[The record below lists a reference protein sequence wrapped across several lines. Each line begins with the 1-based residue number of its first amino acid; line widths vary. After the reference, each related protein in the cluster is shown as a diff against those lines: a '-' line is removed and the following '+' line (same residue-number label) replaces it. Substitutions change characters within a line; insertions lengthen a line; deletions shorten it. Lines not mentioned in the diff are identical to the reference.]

1 MKRPTAFSHLLAIM
15 ILATFSAAQ
24 KYTVT
29 DLGTIGGNLSYATGV
44 NNAGQVVGSS
54 YISKQ
59 NGIYHGFIWTAA
71 SGLQDLGTLGGN
83 NSYANAINNAG
94 QVVGCSDISTNN
106 TIPGHA
112 FLWTQAGGM
121 QDLGTLG
128 NGSCATGINGAGE
141 VIGIFTVN
149 TNSDNHAFI
158 WSGSTGMVDLGVPVS
173 SNTYAASINSS
184 GMVVGTYYSSTG
196 GNHGFL
202 WTQAGG
208 VQDLGSLGVQEVS
221 GGGINDF
228 GEVVGESEVP
238 PGSADLY
245 AGFRWTTTG
254 GMRRLPSPY
263 PKSDAGASA
272 INAGG
277 EIVGSA
283 LNSKILPRATVW
295 LTPTSVHDLNTLTV
309 NSPLILERASALN
322 SMGQIVGVGM
332 LKNNPALSHAYLATP
347 TAK

>member
-1 MKRPTAFSHLLAIM
+1 MKRTLPLIILTVFF
-15 ILATFSAAQ
+15 LATISAAQ
-24 KYTVT
+24 TYTVT
-29 DLGTIGGNLSYATGV
+29 DLGTIGGNISYASGV

-54 YISKQ
+54 YTSNKNAID
-59 NGIYHGFIWTAA
+59 HGFIWTA
-71 SGLQDLGTLGGN
+71 STGLQDLGTLGGN

-112 FLWTQAGGM
+112 FLWTQSGGM

-128 NGSCATGINGAGE
+128 NGSCATGINDAGQ
-141 VIGIFTVN
+141 VIGVFAVN
-149 TNSDNHAFI
+149 SNSDNHAFI
-158 WSGSTGMVDLGVPVS
+158 WSASTGMVDLGVPVS

-208 VQDLGSLGVQEVS
+208 VQDLGNLGVQEVG

-228 GEVVGESEVP
+228 GEVVGQSEVL

-245 AGFRWTTTG
+245 ASFRWTATG
-254 GMRRLPSPY
+254 AMKRLPSPY

-272 INAGG
+272 INASG
-277 EIVGSA
+277 EIVGFA

-295 LTPTSVHDLNTLTV
+295 LTSTSVHDLNTLTK

-322 SMGQIVGVGM
+322 SVGQIVGVGM
-332 LKNNPALSHAYLATP
+332 IKNNPALSHAYLATP
-347 TAK
+347 TGK

>member
-1 MKRPTAFSHLLAIM
+1 MKSTLPLQLLTFLFLVAFSE
-15 ILATFSAAQ
+15 AQ
-24 KYTVT
+24 TYTVT
-29 DLGTIGGNLSYATGV
+29 DLGTIGGNLSHATAV

-54 YISKQ
+54 YISQQ
-59 NGIYHGFIWTAA
+59 NGIYHGFIWTA
-71 SGLQDLGTLGGN
+71 SIGLQDLGTLGGN
-83 NSYANAINNAG
+83 NSYANGINNAG

-112 FLWTQAGGM
+112 FLWTQAVGM

-128 NGSCATGINGAGE
+128 NGSCATGINDAGQ
-141 VIGIFTVN
+141 VIGVFTVN
-149 TNSDNHAFI
+149 SNSDNHAFI
-158 WSGSTGMVDLGVPVS
+158 WSAATGMVDLGVPVS

-184 GMVVGTYYSSTG
+184 GMVVGSYYSSTG

-202 WTQAGG
+202 WTQSGG

-228 GEVVGESEVP
+228 GEAVGQSEVP

-245 AGFRWTTTG
+245 AGFRWTATG

-272 INAGG
+272 INAAG

-295 LTPTSVHDLNTLTV
+295 LAPSGVHDLNTLTV

-322 SMGQIVGVGM
+322 RVGQIVGVGM
-332 LKNNPALSHAYLATP
+332 VKNNPALSHAYLATP
-347 TAK
+347 TGK